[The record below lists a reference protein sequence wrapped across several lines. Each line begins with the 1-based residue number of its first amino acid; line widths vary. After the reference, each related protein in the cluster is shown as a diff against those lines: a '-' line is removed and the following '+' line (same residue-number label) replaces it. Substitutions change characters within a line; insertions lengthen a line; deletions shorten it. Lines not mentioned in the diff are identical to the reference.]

1 LKVFCVK
8 DFNQFIFLFN
18 FSDKI
23 DYWTKQSEST
33 DISIITG
40 EHLVLNPD
48 VIPSKSLSAIDVSED
63 IVCNRFIKDSL
74 TYENKNDINTRLEHN
89 HNCDKL
95 LNKMNRVT
103 VLSDFHAN
111 VIDWDSIQVTETI
124 T

>member
-1 LKVFCVK
+1 
-8 DFNQFIFLFN
+8 LFN

-33 DISIITG
+33 DISIIAG

-48 VIPSKSLSAIDVSED
+48 VIPSKSLSAVDVSND

-89 HNCDKL
+89 QNCDKL

-111 VIDWDSIQVTETI
+111 VIDWDSIQVAETI